1 MFYKLGDIVRIRPD
15 IEERRAKSDHFHM
28 VNKIAE
34 DGEIC
39 YDPAECWLPRTMM
52 DDLKKIGLS
61 TAFEI
66 VEIYSPRSYVLRPI
80 EPDEEEPRDLILW
93 HFVDEMLFGP
103 WCPAWFGEPIITKD
117 VAISDDDL
125 VALLSGKGGN

>member
-15 IEERRAKSDHFHM
+15 IEERRAKSTHFRM

-39 YDPAECWLPRTMM
+39 YGTEECWLPRGMM
-52 DDLKKIGLS
+52 YDLKKIGLS

-66 VEIYSPRSYVLRPI
+66 VEIPNPRSYILQPI
-80 EPDEEEPRDLILW
+80 APDKGERREQMGW
-93 HFVDEMLFGP
+93 YFVDEMLFGP
-103 WCPAWFGEPIITKD
+103 WCPTWFGETIITKSD
-117 VAISDDDL
+117 VISDDDL
-125 VALLSGKGGN
+125 ISLLLGKGGN